1 MGSYNKNSSASAL
14 PRIKVKSPLSGLPP
28 QCPGRIR
35 CHLEV
40 TVGPVE
46 WNPLHSLNQSD
57 DKMSLSLIWWGDES
71 STDLPISTTRETFTY
86 FKVTRSLK
94 TLQCYLTDMGSLT
107 FNLQDKY
114 GNPIGAASVPGIKR
128 LAKDNPIREITN
140 IRDGNEGYRLG
151 RLPVTINLAEPR
163 RLRSRSSSRSGSRSN
178 SVKRSRS
185 NSARRSRSN
194 SSSRR
199 KNRSDQ
205 SPTNQQ
211 KEYSA
216 PKKILKNR
224 NPNNQWPE
232 GPRPVASLD
241 PVEITSKID
250 DLLQKSNQLQAQMNN
265 LQSHSQS
272 AATISSGPFSR

>member
-1 MGSYNKNSSASAL
+1 MNYIITYNCYVIC
-14 PRIKVKSPLSGLPP
+14 RIVK
-28 QCPGRIR
+28 
-35 CHLEV
+35 
-40 TVGPVE
+40 
-46 WNPLHSLNQSD
+46 
-57 DKMSLSLIWWGDES
+57 
-71 STDLPISTTRETFTY
+71 TF
-86 FKVTRSLK
+86 
-94 TLQCYLTDMGSLT
+94 
-107 FNLQDKY
+107 
-114 GNPIGAASVPGIKR
+114 P
-128 LAKDNPIREITN
+128 
-140 IRDGNEGYRLG
+140 
-151 RLPVTINLAEPR
+151 
-163 RLRSRSSSRSGSRSN
+163 RSRSSSRSGSRSN

-185 NSARRSRSN
+185 NSARRSRSS

-224 NPNNQWPE
+224 NHNNQWSE
-232 GPRPVASLD
+232 PRHVPSLD

-272 AATISSGPFSR
+272 AATISSGPFSKPTLKMIDSDISQSKCKFKN

>member
-1 MGSYNKNSSASAL
+1 M
-14 PRIKVKSPLSGLPP
+14 VK
-28 QCPGRIR
+28 
-35 CHLEV
+35 
-40 TVGPVE
+40 
-46 WNPLHSLNQSD
+46 
-57 DKMSLSLIWWGDES
+57 
-71 STDLPISTTRETFTY
+71 TF
-86 FKVTRSLK
+86 
-94 TLQCYLTDMGSLT
+94 
-107 FNLQDKY
+107 
-114 GNPIGAASVPGIKR
+114 
-128 LAKDNPIREITN
+128 
-140 IRDGNEGYRLG
+140 
-151 RLPVTINLAEPR
+151 
-163 RLRSRSSSRSGSRSN
+163 LRSRSSSRSGSRSN

-232 GPRPVASLD
+232 SPRPIASLD

-272 AATISSGPFSR
+272 AATISSGPFSKSILLMIGSNLSQSEAILKTEKKNLILEL